1 MKKEMRQ
8 DIESQ
13 LYRHATI
20 WQPVIDAVL
29 KTLPEQ
35 QQTLYRLRYVERLTE
50 REICQRMYIDRTYY
64 YRLVT
69 GLINDIAVTA
79 AYYQLIN
86 PEEY

>member
-1 MKKEMRQ
+1 MHKHLRQ

-13 LYRHATI
+13 LYRHTTI
-20 WQPVIDAVL
+20 WQPVIDAVI
-29 KTLPEQ
+29 KTLPDQ

-50 REICQRMYIDRTYY
+50 REICQQMHIERSYY
-64 YRLVT
+64 YSLIT

-79 AYYQLIN
+79 AYYHLIN

>member
-1 MKKEMRQ
+1 MQKEMRQ

-13 LYRHATI
+13 LYRHTTI
-20 WQPVIDAVL
+20 WQPVIDATL

-50 REICQRMYIDRTYY
+50 REICQCMYLDRRHY
-64 YRLVT
+64 YRLISE
-69 GLINDIAVTA
+69 LIYDIAVVA